1 MPNHLSIFTLAAS
14 EEFTQVKEARIPTLL
29 SPQPKCI
36 FLCYEMDSG
45 PHCRLWLELLLLPG
59 TDSLLPN
66 STSQKASH
74 IVIQPNN
81 FTLPGG
87 SLIPVEYSCTRLTL
101 FLLLIVLIL
110 IQMFDLPPSSLFLK
124 VILHNSIKS
133 VVGRPPRRI
142 IAIRPCLLQEG
153 LQKFFAAHPINKC

>member
-1 MPNHLSIFTLAAS
+1 MGNFLALFFDDRREALRDDAS
-14 EEFTQVKEARIPTLL
+14 NATSDVYRHA
-29 SPQPKCI
+29 
-36 FLCYEMDSG
+36 
-45 PHCRLWLELLLLPG
+45 LLLLPG